1 MVAKDMA
8 MIAPI
13 LIPPRIKPDDCACS
27 ERLYQ
32 PLYQADE
39 KSVLGG
45 NSGLGTSN

>member
-8 MIAPI
+8 PIAPI
-13 LIPPRIKPDDCACS
+13 LTPPRINPGDRARS